1 MSSKW
6 RETYTELKN
15 FIASNPSIKISDSI
29 TSIPGGVR
37 PKFYQLFDNVRVGF
51 IEENF
56 PTLLKEAKALSK
68 NYTKAEQAV
77 MELLQLEEI
86 STLNFL
92 DRFLHNPVDELYRG
106 LLDPLFDLLK
116 GKKDFTAFEY
126 EGSKSIETTF
136 GSLHRQGYSKWLA
149 LSLVKLLEADKI
161 FATEHP
167 ETKMDGHG
175 DPLHNRMPVDTP
187 QETKKLSFDHGPDDF
202 SAFIMPHIIV
212 HSAKLDR
219 YVSIRSELRSASYT
233 SANVSEK
240 REWLNLNAMS
250 NEFRLATRNP
260 SLLIYIDDELD
271 DLALVADN
279 EVICRPDLV
288 VEYRELKD
296 WDEKKD
302 VLARRTGLYDAINP
316 GLGRYIVSQEPVSE
330 EALSMLTPDPE
341 PEPEPEIESEPTAGE
356 LPTESI
362 VPGEE
367 IMAVT
372 NKTPIVKYVWL
383 PVPSSTGHVNHVK
396 LEAQSLPEQVPQES
410 AELETQSLPE
420 QAPQEPAELETQS
433 LPEQAP
439 EEPKKLGP
447 EVHVLIV
454 GFEQSNLEPLVEAM
468 INSERQDTEQN
479 GELTHK
485 ETI

>member
-6 RETYTELKN
+6 NEAYAELQS
-15 FIASNPSIKISDSI
+15 FITANPSIKISASI
-29 TSIPGGVR
+29 TSIPGDVR
-37 PKFYQLFDNVRVGF
+37 PEFYRLFDKVRIAYVEG
-51 IEENF
+51 EF
-56 PTLLKEAKALSK
+56 PALLREAKTLSE
-68 NYTKAEQAV
+68 NYTKTRQAV
-77 MELLQLEEI
+77 MELLQLESI
-86 STLNFL
+86 TSLNFL
-92 DRFLHNPVDELYRG
+92 DRFLSDPLDELYRG

-116 GKKDFTAFEY
+116 GKIDLAAFESQ
-126 EGSKSIETTF
+126 GSASIETTF
-136 GSLHRQGYSKWLA
+136 GNLHRLGYSKWLA
-149 LSLVKLLEADKI
+149 LSLVKLLEADKL
-161 FATEHP
+161 FAGVPP

-187 QETKKLSFDHGPDDF
+187 QETKKLTFDHGPDDF
-202 SAFIMPHIIV
+202 PAFIMPHIIV

-219 YVSIRSELRSASYT
+219 YVSIRSEFRSASYT
-233 SANVSEK
+233 AANISEK
-240 REWLNLNAMS
+240 REWHNINAIS

-302 VLARRTGLYDAINP
+302 VLARRTGLYDVINP

-330 EALSMLTPDPE
+330 EALKMLTPDPE
-341 PEPEPEIESEPTAGE
+341 PEPETEPTADE
-356 LPTESI
+356 LPAEGI
-362 VPGEE
+362 VPGE
-367 IMAVT
+367 
-372 NKTPIVKYVWL
+372 
-383 PVPSSTGHVNHVK
+383 
-396 LEAQSLPEQVPQES
+396 LEAQPLPEQVPQES
-410 AELETQSLPE
+410 AELEAQP
-420 QAPQEPAELETQS
+420 

-439 EEPKKLGP
+439 EEPEKLGP

-454 GFEQSNLEPLVEAM
+454 GFDQSNLEPLVEAM
-468 INSERQDTEQN
+468 INSERRDTEQN